1 MTERDTTAGIL
12 IRDGKVL
19 VAKRIKGGALSEKW
33 EFPGG
38 KNRYGESLQDTL
50 KREFK
55 EELGIDIDVKDEV
68 ARCEFINKDVHYTL
82 HAFLISSQSSSFS
95 LSVHT
100 ETAFVDMIELSA
112 LPMGGSDSTIRDYV
126 LDNLL

>member
-19 VAKRIKGGALSEKW
+19 VAQRIKGGALSEQW

-38 KNRYGESLQDTL
+38 KNRYGESLQETL
-50 KREFK
+50 KREYM
-55 EELGIDIDVKDEV
+55 EELGIDVDVHEEI
-68 ARCEFINKDVHYTL
+68 ATCEFINKDVHYTL
-82 HAFLISSQSSSFS
+82 HAFLISASSSSFS

-100 ETAFVDMIELSA
+100 DTAFADKGELSS
-112 LPMGGSDSTIRDYV
+112 LSMGESDSTIRSYV

>member
-1 MTERDTTAGIL
+1 MTERNTTSGIL

-19 VAKRIKGGALSEKW
+19 VAKRVGGGALSGMW

-38 KNRYGESLQDTL
+38 KNRYGESLEDTL
-50 KREFK
+50 KREYL
-55 EELGIDIDVKDEV
+55 EELGIHIEVHEEV
-68 ARCEFINKDVHYTL
+68 ARCEFTNKDVHYTL
-82 HAFLISSQSSSFS
+82 HAFLISSEDDSFK

-100 ETAFVDMIELSA
+100 ETAFADRTELQA
-112 LPMGGSDSTIRDYV
+112 LPMGYSDSTIRDYV